1 MITREPTRLVGEP
14 RRFRDGAVP
23 AQAMFE
29 RQMGEKKILE
39 DNANMRVL
47 RVLP

>member
-1 MITREPTRLVGEP
+1 
-14 RRFRDGAVP
+14 
-23 AQAMFE
+23 MFE

-47 RVLP
+47 RVFRGAFPALP